1 MHTPR
6 DFSWAWA
13 SAVRGRGP
21 FSFWPQFISYFDLIP
36 EQEAKIRQICSSE
49 TLKSSSLGLSFGGSD
64 SPASKVESV
73 LKWGCGESVRSSL
86 INELESFTSHTDD
99 IASSLFHSLS
109 SFLSEQQLVTLVR
122 FFVDKEQY
130 AGVGDG
136 WRGDAQVDLDSVPS
150 LLLGINAS
158 DKSSCWRLRGESSRR
173 D

>member
-21 FSFWPQFISYFDLIP
+21 FSFWPQFIFDLIP

-73 LKWGCGESVRSSL
+73 LK
-86 INELESFTSHTDD
+86 
-99 IASSLFHSLS
+99 
-109 SFLSEQQLVTLVR
+109 
-122 FFVDKEQY
+122 
-130 AGVGDG
+130 
-136 WRGDAQVDLDSVPS
+136 
-150 LLLGINAS
+150 
-158 DKSSCWRLRGESSRR
+158 
-173 D
+173 